1 MSHDQFDACCFWCGL
16 ARCVVVS
23 PVRPAAAS
31 DFTDACVKGSGLFD
45 DAGCKCLEGKVT
57 DSGDKTSLI
66 AYFKI
71 QADAMNGKTPSS
83 SDATS
88 TAMMKGTEL
97 VSKYSGECLK

>member
-1 MSHDQFDACCFWCGL
+1 MTNSMRAVFGVASLVALF
-16 ARCVVVS
+16 AVS

-31 DFTDACVKGSGLFD
+31 DFTDTCVKGSGLFD
-45 DAGCKCLEGKVT
+45 DAGCKCLEGKVA
-57 DSGDKTSLI
+57 DSGDRASLI

-88 TAMMKGTEL
+88 AAMMKGTEL
-97 VSKYSGECLK
+97 VSKYSGECMK

>member
-1 MSHDQFDACCFWCGL
+1 MKNHLRAVIGAATIAALFA
-16 ARCVVVS
+16 AS
-23 PVRPAAAS
+23 PVHPAAAS

-45 DAGCKCLEGKVT
+45 DAGCTCLEGKVT
-57 DSGDKTSLI
+57 DSGDKASLI

-88 TAMMKGTEL
+88 NTMSKGTEL
-97 VSKYSGECLK
+97 VSKYSGECMK

>member
-1 MSHDQFDACCFWCGL
+1 MKKHLPLVLLGFALFGFVQ
-16 ARCVVVS
+16 VHI
-23 PVRPAAAS
+23 AAAS

-57 DSGDKTSLI
+57 DSGDKASLI

-71 QADAMNGKTPSS
+71 QADAMSGKTPST

-88 TAMMKGTEL
+88 AAMSKGTEL

>member
-1 MSHDQFDACCFWCGL
+1 MKVNVRVTTL
-16 ARCVVVS
+16 AVAVGAMLALAPTG
-23 PVRPAAAS
+23 PVKAN

-57 DSGDKTSLI
+57 DSGDKATMI

-88 TAMMKGTEL
+88 NTMSKGTEL
-97 VSKYSGECLK
+97 VSKYSGECMK

>member
-1 MSHDQFDACCFWCGL
+1 MTNSVRAVFGGVAL
-16 ARCVVVS
+16 AALFAVA

-57 DSGDKTSLI
+57 DSGDKTSLT

-88 TAMMKGTEL
+88 AAMMKGTEL
-97 VSKYSGECLK
+97 VSKYSGECMK

>member
-1 MSHDQFDACCFWCGL
+1 MKIGMRTAITAG
-16 ARCVVVS
+16 AM
-23 PVRPAAAS
+23 AAFFAFAPGGRAMAS

-57 DSGDKTSLI
+57 DSGDKASLI

-88 TAMMKGTEL
+88 AAMSKGTEL
-97 VSKYSGECLK
+97 VSKYSSECIK

>member
-1 MSHDQFDACCFWCGL
+1 MTNSVRAVLGAIAVAALFA
-16 ARCVVVS
+16 VS
-23 PVRPAAAS
+23 PAHHAAAS
-31 DFTDACVKGSGLFD
+31 DFIDACVKGSGLFD

-57 DSGDKTSLI
+57 DASDKAALL

-88 TAMMKGTEL
+88 TAMSKGTEL
-97 VSKYSGECLK
+97 MSKYSTECVK

>member
-1 MSHDQFDACCFWCGL
+1 MKTPPLSLLGA
-16 ARCVVVS
+16 AAVVALFAFA
-23 PVRPAAAS
+23 PVHSAAAS

-57 DSGDKTSLI
+57 DSGDKASLI

-71 QADAMNGKTPSS
+71 QADAMSGKTPSS

-88 TAMMKGTEL
+88 AAMSKGTEL
-97 VSKYSGECLK
+97 VSKYSSECIK